1 MNNCTNNGIVVQ
13 NSKSRISLAKA
24 AKKVIAVQNRESR
37 DVTPRVVTN
46 SDFDRINSI
55 LESQIHELNELGGF
69 LTELKKSKLSLSSL
83 LELLVRKQITLGNSL
98 KI

>member
-1 MNNCTNNGIVVQ
+1 MNNCTKNGIVVQ

-24 AKKVIAVQNRESR
+24 AKKVVAVQNRDTR

-69 LTELKKSKLSLSSL
+69 LTELKKAKLSLSSL